1 MDNKSIINELIS
13 VYKESI
19 VENSISFN
27 GSEFVFQLQVKEYE
41 KNKNTLSEIF
51 YTISF
56 LPQNKVSLKFS
67 NLKFENLLIF
77 YKKEN
82 FLKSSYYLD
91 NFDLK
96 TILIL
101 DKEILLKLPNE
112 DFSKEKALIFNNYTY
127 QNILLFLKKN
137 QFFSSLKS
145 HNNEFV
151 LVSKENSVIYIG
163 YKNIEPRLEDLDN
176 IYPQYELLKKR
187 FEKVDL
193 NDEKSENVEFI
204 KLFIENISTAGF
216 GNYKEKKEDSL
227 FEIVKGLKILISL
240 TERDYENYVKNFS
253 FDKIKSKFKDERN
266 KYFEGLEK
274 NIELI
279 SKQVVSFPLTFAATA
294 FASYQVKD
302 KPLILI
308 LIFIAYLLYTIIAFK
323 ILKITSY
330 NVECL
335 ENDINK
341 EEESIKKNYNKVYEE
356 FESDFEKINNKKGK
370 IKSLLHWLKIILRSM
385 LALFF
390 SYIIYQVFSTNRIS
404 KIDNIIIPIEKIKYI
419 QIDSIGL
426 GTNSNNNS
434 LKQTTK
440 SQVIDTSTVN
450 KTTLKVFK
458 DSIINN
464 H

>member
-1 MDNKSIINELIS
+1 MDNNSIIYELINI
-13 VYKESI
+13 YKESI

-27 GSEFVFQLQVKEYE
+27 GSEFVFQLQLKQYE
-41 KNKNTLSEIF
+41 ENKIILLEIF
-51 YTISF
+51 DTITF
-56 LPQNKVSLKFS
+56 LPDNKVSLKFS
-67 NLKFENLLIF
+67 NLKIKDFLTF

-82 FLKSSYYLD
+82 FLKNTNYLD
-91 NFDLK
+91 DFDSK

-101 DKEILLKLPNE
+101 DEEILLKLPNE
-112 DFSKEKALIFNNYTY
+112 EFSKEKALIFNNYAY
-127 QNILLFLKKN
+127 QNILLLLKKN

-163 YKNIEPRLEDLDN
+163 YKNIEPKLEELDN
-176 IYPQYELLKKR
+176 IYPQFELLKKR

-216 GNYKEKKEDSL
+216 GNNKEKKEDSL

-240 TERDYENYVKNFS
+240 TERDYENYIKNFS
-253 FDKIKSKFKDERN
+253 FEKIKSKFKDERN

-294 FASYQVKD
+294 FASYQVKE

-308 LIFIAYLLYTIIAFK
+308 LIFIAYSLYTIIAFK

-335 ENDINK
+335 EHDINK
-341 EEESIKKNYNKVYEE
+341 EEDSIKKNYNKVYEE
-356 FESDFEKINNKKGK
+356 FEKDFEKINKKKEK
-370 IKSLLHWLKIILRSM
+370 IKNLLHWLKIILRSM
-385 LALFF
+385 LFLFSLYIFYQSFF
-390 SYIIYQVFSTNRIS
+390 SKNIN
-404 KIDNIIIPIEKIKYI
+404 KIENIIIPIDKIRFI
-419 QIDSIGL
+419 QIDSISSE
-426 GTNSNNNS
+426 TNSNKSS
-434 LKQTTK
+434 LNQTTANP
-440 SQVIDTSTVN
+440 VIDSSTVD
-450 KTTLKVFK
+450 TIPLMELK
-458 DSIINN
+458 DSVK
-464 H
+464 